1 MELFCSELFG
11 QLHNTVVSSERIR
24 AITQGEQS
32 MLDCIILC
40 AILIIMF
47 RVIEME
53 RAVHSNS
60 KLIYDHIELFI
71 RAHGV

>member
-1 MELFCSELFG
+1 
-11 QLHNTVVSSERIR
+11 
-24 AITQGEQS
+24 

-40 AILIIMF
+40 AILIIML